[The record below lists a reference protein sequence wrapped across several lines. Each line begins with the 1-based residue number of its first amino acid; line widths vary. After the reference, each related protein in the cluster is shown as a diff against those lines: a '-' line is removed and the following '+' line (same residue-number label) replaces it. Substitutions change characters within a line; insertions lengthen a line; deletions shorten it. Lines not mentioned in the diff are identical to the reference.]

1 MAIKAS
7 GTPPPQLTFTE
18 IRAEF
23 PGEAAPYNLSEY
35 YRGVSWVPASVG
47 TTSIPSSGEIRFS
60 DFFSTFKASTTQVGL
75 TNGDIFNRCEQ
86 FEETGT
92 ASATANVTFNV
103 VDNGTD
109 IYITVVNSI
118 GGGDTTLSSYYE
130 KAAGG
135 TQAMTI
141 GTSYE
146 VFRLN
151 YGSGF
156 YVKATGSPNSSTGT
170 YSIINN
176 LGESYTTVS
185 STNVLT
191 RASITTSGYGFS
203 TVDYRWTFSF
213 SQSGS
218 GSPDFTFTMDARP
231 FAEGDVL
238 F

>member
-1 MAIKAS
+1 MAVKAS
-7 GTPPPQLTFTE
+7 GQLTFTE

-23 PGEAAPYNLSEY
+23 PGEPAPYNLSQY
-35 YRGVSWVPASVG
+35 YRGGSYVPASAG
-47 TTSIPSSGEIRFS
+47 TTSVPSSGQIKFS

-75 TNGDIFNRCEQ
+75 TNGDIYCEAYQ
-86 FEETGT
+86 YQDSGT
-92 ASATANVTFNV
+92 ASAEANVTFSI
-103 VDNGTD
+103 VDDGTD
-109 IYITVVNSI
+109 IYIQVINAI
-118 GGGDTTLSSYYE
+118 GGGDTYINGYYD

-135 TQAMTI
+135 TQSMSIATY
-141 GTSYE
+141 YE

-156 YVKATGSPNSSTGT
+156 YVKATGSANSSSGT

-185 STNVLT
+185 SSNVLT
-191 RASITTSGYGFS
+191 RASITTSGYGVS

-213 SQSGS
+213 SQTGS

-231 FAEGDVL
+231 YAEGFVL